1 MVAGGHRDAPRPP
14 PVPGAASEK
23 DATIFAS
30 TDSCPIY
37 ELRSVPRGQRGDAP
51 RGLM

>member
-1 MVAGGHRDAPRPP
+1 MVAGGTAMLPGHHPSRRDQRQ
-14 PVPGAASEK
+14 

-30 TDSCPIY
+30 TESCPIH